1 MGGFGF
7 KRTSLKEEEFKYFF
21 QRKILTRP
29 EVKSTSQ
36 LKPIVEWVTKR
47 GGKPVKTTHFG
58 KRDNSFELIEIDF
71 NGTPE
76 EYFKEISWEE
86 WYEVFNKN
94 KLRFIYI
101 EKNSNGKESKFYK
114 LCQ

>member
-58 KRDNSFELIEIDF
+58 KRDNSIELIEIDF
-71 NGTPE
+71 NLTPV

-86 WYEVFNKN
+86 WYECSIKTSFD
-94 KLRFIYI
+94 LFIL
-101 EKNSNGKESKFYK
+101 KRTVMV
-114 LCQ
+114 